1 MTGDSRMTLCDDL
14 NLIWTHGFT
23 SLGID
28 YNIFDLSHITE
39 LNLESKI
46 LEMEKLCFIW
56 NSRNL
61 TLIFYN
67 FYSNGINMHRCQY
80 NTVQSF
86 NDYKRE
92 AKRTCI
98 D

>member
-1 MTGDSRMTLCDDL
+1 MRNGQIVSVTDL
-14 NLIWTHGFT
+14 FSFGWHYEETFNALRHRALLGFFF
-23 SLGID
+23 SFFFGWDVI
-28 YNIFDLSHITE
+28 IF
-39 LNLESKI
+39 
-46 LEMEKLCFIW
+46 F
-56 NSRNL
+56 
-61 TLIFYN
+61 FN

>member
-1 MTGDSRMTLCDDL
+1 MQTKDKCINWC
-14 NLIWTHGFT
+14 NLVG
-23 SLGID
+23 SVVLEPGIL
-28 YNIFDLSHITE
+28 F
-39 LNLESKI
+39 
-46 LEMEKLCFIW
+46 
-56 NSRNL
+56 
-61 TLIFYN
+61 FYN

-92 AKRTCI
+92 AKRTCV